1 MVWFE
6 KGFSIRAWNTI
17 TALCW
22 LLLPSASEAAHY
34 SWRYT
39 KFLLF
44 RVQSPAEL
52 YMVEI
57 SIFAM
62 EMSAF
67 KMRGWSA

>member
-1 MVWFE
+1 MQPDELNMLSASFFCV
-6 KGFSIRAWNTI
+6 
-17 TALCW
+17 

-52 YMVEI
+52 YIVDI
-57 SIFAM
+57 S
-62 EMSAF
+62 
-67 KMRGWSA
+67 R